1 MNLTNLKQIVCKF
14 LFLVEAAALFVLLSA
29 AIQGSI
35 AVLPALGYAVASFF
49 GVNLLSCLI
58 LPTETVQPK
67 RSHTVNAAAAAHRT
81 VPLRVVSGGRHAA

>member
-1 MNLTNLKQIVCKF
+1 MNLTNLKQAVCKF
-14 LFLVEAAALFVLLSA
+14 LFLVEAAALFILLSA

-35 AVLPALGYAVASFF
+35 AVLPAMGYAAASFF

-58 LPTETVQPK
+58 LPAENIQPK
-67 RSHTVNAAAAAHRT
+67 HRRTTAISSPRRT